1 MTTGRSDGKS
11 RNATEVNHAIG
22 RLAEILRGHYDRIR
36 RDLGFVTAEAVKI
49 P

>member
-22 RLAEILRGHYDRIR
+22 RLAEIIRDRIR